1 MQTLA
6 LWTNRFS
13 KLLVMMLVLIITVTA
28 CKDSPNEIDVD
39 LVNEQPTQLDSQS
52 AQQVSSTFLDA
63 WKGNDFSTMYA
74 LISPNARDAFS
85 QDRFVSIYTDVD
97 QLITI
102 ESLDYQINSVLV
114 EGTTAIVDY
123 EVSFVTQLMGNF
135 IDPPADAVEA
145 RVMRLITT
153 PEGWRVAWSRSDI
166 FAGWDS
172 TSYLNIV
179 RTPSQRGNIYDRNG
193 APLVVQNGVAIQLYL
208 VPNRIPDAF
217 DCVAVLAETLRID
230 EVTLLEEINSYA
242 PDVRFFIGEISQ
254 DSMTEN
260 QERLQSSCNVDTAPR
275 STRQYYERVAPHLL
289 GYVGQIPAERRAEYE
304 SRGYSPDA
312 LVGLEGV
319 EQAFEDELTGT
330 IGLKLVLQSNAGYEI
345 RTIAER
351 AATPGQSVYLT
362 IDRQLQLDLQWLL
375 ADAYSSATNTWGPG
389 SPGAAAVV
397 MDVNTGEILAMA
409 SYPDYDPGVFN
420 PDTPILNPEEQVAEY
435 SLDPDRPLLNRAT
448 QGRYPLGSVFKIF
461 SSVAGLDSGVWS
473 PSRTVNCTGTWY
485 GQNYGADQKTDWLT
499 TGHGVVNA
507 ESALTGSC
515 NPFFWTLGVTL
526 NQADQDILP
535 DYVMEFG
542 FGSAPPLQ
550 GIPTDAGLIPN
561 PQWKLDKYG
570 TDWTNADAAN
580 LVIGQG
586 ETAVNP
592 LQVVRAVSAVANGGM
607 LWDSLVVQKVQIIG
621 QEPSQVF
628 QPDGR
633 LLDVDPN
640 VLAQIRTAMCR
651 VTSDPVVG
659 TANFIFNN
667 DWRDIIQYSID
678 VCGKTGTAQSGY
690 NKPHAWFAAYAPA
703 DNPEIAIVVVVENS
717 CEGSEVAAPITRRII
732 EKYYHLDESYG
743 WPPLWQYGCTQI
755 GPTSGP

>member
-1 MQTLA
+1 MQISARWPRRFSQLLLIFLILA
-6 LWTNRFS
+6 LA
-13 KLLVMMLVLIITVTA
+13 ITA
-28 CKDSPNEIDVD
+28 CDDKEPE
-39 LVNEQPTQLDSQS
+39 LTVNLAAEQPTQLDSQS

-63 WKGNDFSTMYA
+63 WEKNDFATMYA

-85 QDRFVSIYTDVD
+85 QERFVGIYTDVD

-102 ESLDYQINSVLV
+102 ESLDYRINSVLV

-123 EVSFVTQLMGNF
+123 EVDFVTQLMGNF
-135 IDPPADAVEA
+135 NDPSADAVEP
-145 RVMRLITT
+145 RIMRLITT
-153 PEGWRVAWSRSDI
+153 PEGWRVAWSRNDI
-166 FAGWDS
+166 FSGWNS
-172 TSYLNIV
+172 TAYLNIV

-208 VPNRIPDAF
+208 VRNRIPDEL
-217 DCVAVLAETLRID
+217 DCVAVLAETLRLD
-230 EVTLLEEINSYA
+230 EVSLLEEINRYA
-242 PDVRFFIGEISQ
+242 PDIRFFIGEISQ
-254 DSMTEN
+254 DSMTQN
-260 QERLQSSCNVDTAPR
+260 QERLESSCNVDTAPR

-289 GYVGQIPAERRAEYE
+289 GYVGKIPAERRAEYE
-304 SRGYSPDA
+304 ARGYSPDA

-319 EQAFEDELTGT
+319 EQAFESQLAGD

-351 AATPGQSVYLT
+351 PATPGQSVYLT
-362 IDRQLQLDLQWLL
+362 IDRDLQLDVQWLL
-375 ADAYSSATNTWGPG
+375 ADAYSSATNTWAPG
-389 SPGAAAVV
+389 SPGASAVV
-397 MDVNTGEILAMA
+397 MDVNTGEVLAIA

-435 SLDPDRPLLNRAT
+435 SSDPDRPLLNRAT

-473 PSRTVNCTGTWY
+473 PVRTVNCTGIWY
-485 GQNYGADQKTDWLT
+485 GQQFGADQKTDWLT

-526 NQADQDILP
+526 NQADPNILS

-550 GIPTDAGLIPN
+550 GVPTDAGLIPN
-561 PQWKLDKYG
+561 PAWKLNQYG
-570 TDWTNADAAN
+570 VDWTNADAAN

-621 QEPSQVF
+621 QEPTEVYE
-628 QPDGR
+628 PDGR

-659 TANFIFNN
+659 TAQFIFND

-678 VCGKTGTAQSGY
+678 VCGKTGTAETGR
-690 NKPHAWFAAYAPA
+690 KPHAWFAAYAPA
-703 DNPEIAIVVVVENS
+703 DNPEIAIVVIVENS

-732 EKYYHLDESYG
+732 EKYYDLDESYG
-743 WPPLWQYGCTQI
+743 WPDLWQYGCTQI
-755 GPTSGP
+755 GPGSGP